1 MTPHDTYPSFVGQFT
16 GVYELE
22 GHERGAFAT
31 LLKLDPA
38 TAGSLRNG
46 GALQEAPYSCLSSS
60 QTPMNLPAKIA
71 EAAVCY
77 LKARSTVKII
87 CERRNFWPAG
97 ENKSGVKSVS
107 RFVTPLWECQV
118 GGDISTPGR
127 RHLVE
132 RDLEAE
138 I

>member
-38 TAGSLRNG
+38 TAGSIAEKWWR
-46 GALQEAPYSCLSSS
+46 ALQEAPYSCLSSS

-107 RFVTPLWECQV
+107 RFVTPLWAGQV
-118 GGDISTPGR
+118 AIR
-127 RHLVE
+127 Q
-132 RDLEAE
+132 
-138 I
+138 